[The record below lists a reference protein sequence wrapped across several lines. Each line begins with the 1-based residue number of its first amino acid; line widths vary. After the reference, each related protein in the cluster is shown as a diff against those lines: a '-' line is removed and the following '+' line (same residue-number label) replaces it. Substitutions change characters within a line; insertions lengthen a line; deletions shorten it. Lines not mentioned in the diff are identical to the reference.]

1 MACDLESISQKNES
15 RSGVIPETSETKSS
29 ALWCIS
35 EDLKQGHL
43 YQHISTGCIYLG
55 LLDFISTYNQILKRY
70 RWLGRNC
77 SCLCPWIV
85 GLVGESMGIFT
96 FHLVKGWWNQGFTH
110 LQRCVIRNGLNS
122 CWRKWSNDLFQTS
135 SFCLMFFGQ
144 TKSNCHMIWV
154 DMLEDTDAPV
164 LSFFYSS
171 F

>member
-85 GLVGESMGIFT
+85 GLVGESMGIDT

-110 LQRCVIRNGLNS
+110 LQRCVIRPWGRMVLTHVEGN
-122 CWRKWSNDLFQTS
+122 
-135 SFCLMFFGQ
+135 GQ
-144 TKSNCHMIWV
+144 TICFRHRVFVWCSLVKPSQTVTW
-154 DMLEDTDAPV
+154 
-164 LSFFYSS
+164 FG
-171 F
+171 